1 MSCGLGAVVLVFMLV
16 KYNTTD
22 SVTEKDFLKNDI
34 QQLEEKREELE
45 ITLQKLID
53 TYSVENQEIQSIQ
66 KRIADQK
73 KLLSNKD
80 SNISQMKKD
89 LAQLKKDIKDTKVEK
104 KTDTI
109 KIENKGEENYI
120 LGLKVEG
127 KKIVILLDASASMT
141 NEKLINIIKVKNG
154 SKEDK
159 LKASKWLRTKKI
171 IGWLLARLPASSEV
185 MVIAYNDDIHFLGGR
200 NWIGRGSSEDIQSIL
215 KDLAV
220 LIPEGGTNLQKGLR
234 TARNFKPTNLY
245 LITDGLPTIGESR
258 FSGLNP
264 FATCNSLLGKSSK
277 ISGECR
283 IKLFQHSIYENMPPG
298 VIGTPRINVILL
310 PIEGDPDA
318 VNEYWAW
325 SSATG
330 GLLISPAS
338 DWP

>member
-1 MSCGLGAVVLVFMLV
+1 MCRQHRNRCDLKTKYSAPCSKGFSPFSLPLIITKNKVFVQYRWEGSKEQLGDNYSFYAIEILTLN
-16 KYNTTD
+16 K
-22 SVTEKDFLKNDI
+22 
-34 QQLEEKREELE
+34 KR
-45 ITLQKLID
+45 D
-53 TYSVENQEIQSIQ
+53 
-66 KRIADQK
+66 
-73 KLLSNKD
+73 
-80 SNISQMKKD
+80 
-89 LAQLKKDIKDTKVEK
+89 
-104 KTDTI
+104 
-109 KIENKGEENYI
+109 
-120 LGLKVEG
+120 
-127 KKIVILLDASASMT
+127 IVIFIST
-141 NEKLINIIKVKNG
+141 KKKLINIIKVKNG

>member
-34 QQLEEKREELE
+34 QQLQEKREELE
-45 ITLQKLID
+45 ITLQELID
-53 TYSVENQEIQSIQ
+53 TYSVESQKVKSIQ

-80 SNISQMKKD
+80 LNIGQMKKD
-89 LAQLKKDIKDTKVEK
+89 LAQLKKDIKDTKIEK

-109 KIENKGEENYI
+109 KIENRGEENYI

-127 KKIVILLDASASMT
+127 SKIIILLDASASMT
-141 NEKLINIIKVKNG
+141 NEKLIDIIKVKNG
-154 SKEDK
+154 SKEGK
-159 LKASKWLRTKKI
+159 LKASKWLRVKKI
-171 IGWLLARLPASSEV
+171 IGWLLARLPVSSEV
-185 MVIAYNDDIHFLGGR
+185 MVIAYNDDIHFLGGK
-200 NWIGRGSSEDIQSIL
+200 NWIGRDSSEHIQSIL
-215 KDLAV
+215 TDLTV
-220 LIPEGGTNLQKGLR
+220 LMPEGSTNLQKGLR
-234 TARNFKPTNLY
+234 TAKNFRPTNLY
-245 LITDGLPTIGESR
+245 IITDGLPTVGESR
-258 FSGLNP
+258 FSSLNP
-264 FATCNSLLGKSSK
+264 FATCNSLLGKSNK

-283 IKLFQHSIYENMPPG
+283 VKLFQHSVYENMPPG

-318 VNEYWAW
+318 ANEYWAW
-325 SSATG
+325 TSTTG